1 MDFNQRQTTLATLGE
16 AEALADIAA
25 RAVFLPVE
33 SI

>member
-1 MDFNQRQTTLATLGE
+1 VLSDCCNDWKSSME
-16 AEALADIAA
+16 ARAANIAA

>member
-1 MDFNQRQTTLATLGE
+1 MLLTPRNVRASLP
-16 AEALADIAA
+16 ADIAA